1 MRFLDKSAASFLTVL
16 KGEHTLCMTILSR
29 QVNIPEKPELESQE
43 QHWGVLTE
51 AVGCISAKK
60 TLVT

>member
-1 MRFLDKSAASFLTVL
+1 
-16 KGEHTLCMTILSR
+16 MTILSR
-29 QVNIPEKPELESQE
+29 QLNIPEKPELESQE
-43 QHWGVLTE
+43 QRWGVLTE